1 MREILIT
8 STVLIAALLVLR
20 WVFRRTLSRR
30 VQYAL
35 WALVLVR
42 LLVPVSLPGADFSV
56 LTAVGSQEETAVVS
70 LAGQAEPT
78 QSDGGGSTPQPS
90 QQSPAGQGQAVPSG
104 QGGTV
109 AANPVE
115 KPVLPQILKGIWAVG
130 MLLVGGFFLL
140 SNLGFWRRLCR
151 EREFYPV
158 AGFSRRVYLIR
169 EGEGRSPFLF
179 GLVRPAVY
187 LMPTVAVSSSETL
200 RHVLVHE
207 DTHARHLD
215 PLWALLRCVCLTI
228 YWFDPLVWVAAA
240 CAKTDCELACDEGAL
255 ARLGE
260 DQRIPYGQTILSLIP
275 VGKGPGNPF
284 LTASTMAARKRQME
298 DRITRIAQG
307 PRQVLAAAVA
317 VVLLMAGVSACT
329 FTGGADIGGL
339 TALTGEELQF
349 FNEVYFN
356 GDEYNIRNQFLSST
370 YETPQDID
378 LYELFYCEGSDPS
391 DEEIRTVL
399 GTAPDNLVCPAFK
412 ITTGEMDQILTEYMG
427 LTLEETNKTSL
438 RFDYDAASDAYYHM
452 HGDTNY
458 RSYVFF
464 PVGTRDGKEVKLYY
478 QDDFMGDGWKCLTLQ
493 DQGGGNYHFVSNL
506 PCAKP
511 SISTDYPDETPD
523 MTLPLTEL
531 QPYEAPVV
539 STEPHVGDYVT
550 FLENWDFDGHYVQTY
565 RATDGAIYAAV
576 VAGDE
581 TRYVFQSGLSEDHS
595 MFFFQDLFGYDGFF
609 LRYGGELPAE
619 YGGNRGIVT
628 DFYYFSE
635 DDMPALLARCYGSQE
650 PRIADLDGDG
660 NNELLTDCQI
670 FFQRAGSVRE
680 ARLPELLQGA
690 WPEGMNWGSSEWNPY
705 DKCLRIRAAEGQAG
719 KAWTCDLYFDGDNL
733 LLYADPV

>member
-42 LLVPVSLPGADFSV
+42 LLVPASLPEAEFSV
-56 LTAVGSQEETAVVS
+56 LTAVSSQGEAVAVS
-70 LAGQAEPT
+70 QAGQAAPI
-78 QSDGGGSTPQPS
+78 QSEGSVSTPQPS
-90 QQSPAGQGQAVPSG
+90 QQSQPGSDQAVLSK
-104 QGGTV
+104 QSET
-109 AANPVE
+109 AAEHPVE
-115 KPVLPQILKGIWAVG
+115 KPALPQVLKGIWAVG
-130 MLLVGGFFLL
+130 MILVGGFFLL
-140 SNLGFWRRLCR
+140 SNLRFWRRLCR
-151 EREFYPV
+151 ERELYPV
-158 AGFSRRVYLIR
+158 EGFSRRVYLIR
-169 EGEGRSPFLF
+169 DGEGRSPFLF

-187 LMPTVAVSSSETL
+187 LTPAVAVSSPETL
-200 RHVLVHE
+200 CHVLVHE

-215 PLWALLRCVCLTI
+215 SLWALLRCVCLTI
-228 YWFDPLVWVAAA
+228 YWFDPMVWAAAA

-260 DQRIPYGQTILSLIP
+260 DQRIPYGQTILALIP

-317 VVLLMAGVSACT
+317 VVLLMAGVTACT
-329 FTGGADIGGL
+329 FTGGAEAGGPA
-339 TALTGEELQF
+339 ALTGEELQF

-356 GDEYNIRNQFLSST
+356 GDGYNIRNQFLSST

-378 LYELFYCEGSDPS
+378 LYELFYCEGSTPS
-391 DEEIRTVL
+391 DEELRTVL

-412 ITTGEMDQILTEYMG
+412 ITTREMNQILIEYMG

-464 PVGTRDGKEVKLYY
+464 PVGTRGGKEVKLYY

-550 FLENWDFDGHYVQTY
+550 FLENWDFDGHFVQTY

-619 YGGNRGIVT
+619 YGGDRGIVT

-635 DDMPALLARCYGSQE
+635 DDMPVLLARCYGSQE

>member
-1 MREILIT
+1 MRDILIT

-35 WALVLVR
+35 WALALVR

-56 LTAVGSQEETAVVS
+56 LTAVDSQGEAVAAVS
-70 LAGQAEPT
+70 LTGQAEPI
-78 QSDGGGSTPQPS
+78 QSNDVVSSPQPS
-90 QQSPAGQGQAVPSG
+90 QQSLAEQGPAVHADQSG
-104 QGGTV
+104 
-109 AANPVE
+109 AAAESPVE
-115 KPVLPQILKGIWAVG
+115 KPVLPQILKGIWVVG
-130 MLLVGGFFLL
+130 MVLVGGFFLW
-140 SNLGFWRRLCR
+140 SNLRFWRRLCR
-151 EREFYPV
+151 EREPYPV
-158 AGFSRRVYLIR
+158 KGFPRRVYLLR

-187 LMPTVAVSSSETL
+187 LTPAVVASSSKTL

-215 PLWALLRCVCLTI
+215 PLWALLRCACLTI

-240 CAKTDCELACDEGAL
+240 CARTDCELACDEGAL

-260 DQRIPYGQTILSLIP
+260 DQRIPYGQTILALIP
-275 VGKGPGNPF
+275 VGKGPGDPF

-329 FTGGADIGGL
+329 FTGGADTGGP

-356 GDEYNIRNQFLSST
+356 GDGYNIRNQFLSST

-378 LYELFYCEGSDPS
+378 LCELFYCEGGAPS

-399 GTAPDNLVCPAFK
+399 GAAPDNLVCPVFK

-478 QDDFMGDGWKCLTLQ
+478 QDDFMGEGWKCLTLQ

-506 PCAKP
+506 PCRKP
-511 SISTDYPDETPD
+511 TIATTYPNETPD
-523 MTLPLTEL
+523 MTLSLTEL
-531 QPYEAPVV
+531 QPYEAPIV

-581 TRYVFQSGLSEDHS
+581 TRYVFQSGLSESHK

-609 LRYGGELPAE
+609 LCYEEELPAE
-619 YGGNRGIVT
+619 YGGSSGFVT

-635 DDMPALLARCYGSQE
+635 DDTPALLARCYGSQE
-650 PRIADLDGDG
+650 AQIGDLDGDG
-660 NNELLTDCQI
+660 NNELLSSCQI
-670 FFQRAGSVRE
+670 FFQREGSVRE
-680 ARLPELLQGA
+680 ARLPELLQTA
-690 WPEGMNWGSSEWNPY
+690 VPETEVWGSAVWDLSA
-705 DKCLRIRAAEGQAG
+705 KCLPIDAAG
-719 KAWTCDLYFDGDNL
+719 DLYFDGDSL
-733 LLYADPV
+733 LLYQNPA

>member
-42 LLVPVSLPGADFSV
+42 LLVPASLPEAEFSV
-56 LTAVGSQEETAVVS
+56 LTAVSSQGEAVAVS
-70 LAGQAEPT
+70 QAGQAAPI
-78 QSDGGGSTPQPS
+78 QSEGSVSTPQPS
-90 QQSPAGQGQAVPSG
+90 QQSQPGSDQAVLSK
-104 QGGTV
+104 QSET
-109 AANPVE
+109 AAEHPVE
-115 KPVLPQILKGIWAVG
+115 KPALPQVLKGIWAVG
-130 MLLVGGFFLL
+130 MILVGGFFLL
-140 SNLGFWRRLCR
+140 SNLRFWRRLCR
-151 EREFYPV
+151 ERELYPV
-158 AGFSRRVYLIR
+158 EGFSRRVYLIR
-169 EGEGRSPFLF
+169 DGEGRSPFLF

-187 LMPTVAVSSSETL
+187 LTPAVAVSSPETL
-200 RHVLVHE
+200 CHVLVHE

-215 PLWALLRCVCLTI
+215 SLWALLRCVCLTI
-228 YWFDPLVWVAAA
+228 YWFDPMVWAAAA

-260 DQRIPYGQTILSLIP
+260 DQRIPYGQTILALIP
-275 VGKGPGNPF
+275 VGRGSGNPF

-317 VVLLMAGVSACT
+317 VVLLMAGVTACT
-329 FTGGADIGGL
+329 FTGGAEAGGPA
-339 TALTGEELQF
+339 ALTGEELQF

-356 GDEYNIRNQFLSST
+356 GDGYNIRNQFLSST

-378 LYELFYCEGSDPS
+378 LYELFYCEGSTPS
-391 DEEIRTVL
+391 DEELRTVL

-412 ITTGEMDQILTEYMG
+412 ITTREMNQILIEYMG

-478 QDDFMGDGWKCLTLQ
+478 QDDFMADGWKCLTLQ

-511 SISTDYPDETPD
+511 SIPTDYPDETPD
-523 MTLPLTEL
+523 ITLPLTEL

-550 FLENWDFDGHYVQTY
+550 FLENWDFDGHHV
-565 RATDGAIYAAV
+565 
-576 VAGDE
+576 
-581 TRYVFQSGLSEDHS
+581 
-595 MFFFQDLFGYDGFF
+595 
-609 LRYGGELPAE
+609 
-619 YGGNRGIVT
+619 
-628 DFYYFSE
+628 
-635 DDMPALLARCYGSQE
+635 
-650 PRIADLDGDG
+650 
-660 NNELLTDCQI
+660 
-670 FFQRAGSVRE
+670 
-680 ARLPELLQGA
+680 
-690 WPEGMNWGSSEWNPY
+690 
-705 DKCLRIRAAEGQAG
+705 
-719 KAWTCDLYFDGDNL
+719 
-733 LLYADPV
+733 